1 MTPFKFL
8 SNDILLKSHDGHFIR
23 CDDWFYSVNKE
34 NMISPRSGRKIP
46 KYTIVTRIIDKRFRF
61 KFKPDHEL
69 LWYFKSKENAYWL
82 IDIWK
87 RQDEI
92 MFRSKRRY
100 EF

>member
-1 MTPFKFL
+1 MIKPFKFFSTAL
-8 SNDILLKSHDGHFIR
+8 VISHDGHNIH
-23 CDDWFYSVNKE
+23 CDEWFYTVNKE
-34 NMISPRSGRKIP
+34 PMRSPSGKLIP
-46 KYTIVTRIIDKRFRF
+46 KYTIVTRIVDKRFKH
-61 KFKPDHEL
+61 KFKPDHEA